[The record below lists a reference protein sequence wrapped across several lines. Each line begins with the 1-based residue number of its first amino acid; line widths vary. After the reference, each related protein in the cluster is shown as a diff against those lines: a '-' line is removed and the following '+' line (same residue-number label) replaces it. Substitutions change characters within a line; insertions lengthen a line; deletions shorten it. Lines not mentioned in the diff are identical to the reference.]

1 MAYFRGLIVGLG
13 MALALIGPR
22 IAIAGAKVGGPA
34 PKFTVVTFDRQKFSS
49 DDLKGKVVILN
60 YWAPWCAP
68 CRAETL
74 VYDAYMRRHPG
85 TDLKVFAI
93 DEDRSIPD
101 AKLRPL
107 AKLLSYPLIVQLKG
121 SGYGLI
127 KEALPTS
134 YVIDRS
140 GVVRRAAAGA
150 FDEQSLDDLVTP
162 LLAAAPPPS

>member
-1 MAYFRGLIVGLG
+1 MADIRGLIVGLG
-13 MALALIGPR
+13 LALALIGPR
-22 IAIAGAKVGGPA
+22 AAVAGAKVGAPA
-34 PKFTVVTFDRQKFSS
+34 PKFTVVTFDRQKLTY

-74 VYDAYMRRHPG
+74 VFDAYMRRHPG
-85 TDLKVFAI
+85 ADLKLFAI

-107 AKLLSYPLIVQLKG
+107 AKLLSYPLIIQLKG
-121 SGYGLI
+121 AGYGLI
-127 KEALPTS
+127 KQALPTS

-140 GVVRRAAAGA
+140 GVLRHAEAGA

-162 LLAAAPPPS
+162 LLAASPPS